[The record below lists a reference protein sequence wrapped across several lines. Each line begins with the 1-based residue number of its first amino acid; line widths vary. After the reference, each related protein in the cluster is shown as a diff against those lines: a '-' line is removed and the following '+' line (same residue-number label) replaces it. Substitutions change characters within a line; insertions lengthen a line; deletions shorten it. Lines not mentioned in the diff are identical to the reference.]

1 LRSIIGIGPAPCE
14 ASVRE
19 GYNSRKP
26 VRYCPSCHSVYPNE
40 FRTCPKDQADL
51 LTASELQPGMVLRG
65 KYEILGKLGAGG
77 MAAVYRARHLAFGEI
92 RAIKVVNNRLA
103 DDEDF
108 LRRFRNEAVVARR
121 LQHPNAVRV
130 DDLDMTEDGRPF
142 IVMEYVEGQNLRE
155 VVRHQGALALRRS
168 VILARQVASALAA
181 AHELGIVHRDIKPD
195 NILLAGEGPS
205 ETAKVLDFGIAKMRE
220 SALGDSGA
228 IATRTGMVVGT
239 PQYISPEQAM
249 GRRGSELDGR
259 ADLYSLGVVL
269 YEMVTGRL
277 PFESDTAMGL
287 ILHHLQT
294 PPPSPHEL
302 RPDLGIPD
310 PLSAVLLRAL
320 QKDPEKRFTS
330 ATEMA
335 AALDEVLALPLPER
349 AGAATAGGE
358 GARPVTP
365 RPVPFDIDR
374 HETRVMPKTPP
385 HSGPPPLPAAA
396 TAWRTPPPVLQT
408 PVPAATVVTSG
419 PPPRTS
425 TPVPYPTVFTSA
437 AGATGPFARA
447 TPPPYPPPTTVVEA
461 PRPRRKRRWWMWI
474 AAVFVLFSFLHR
486 DRSKPRSSRP
496 APSSPSAEAS
506 ADGDTVETEA
516 RVARDAEIEAA
527 VERAVRGNPR
537 TRRQEIEVDADEGIV
552 TLSGHAPAAA
562 AREVE
567 AMARHTEGVR
577 DVVNAIEVEADGSDH
592 MPHPGP
598 PGVDIPGPV
607 PPLPTG
613 PRGRPA
619 ADAATVRQLLREARE
634 AMRTGNAGEAMGK
647 FSAVMGIDPG
657 NEEALQGMKDATI
670 LLGENIRRHLPKPP
684 SPPPQ

>member
-1 LRSIIGIGPAPCE
+1 LRSIIVIGRAPCE

-26 VRYCPSCHSVYPNE
+26 VRYCSSCHSVYPNE
-40 FRTCPKDQADL
+40 FRTCPKDQTEL
-51 LTASELQPGMVLRG
+51 RTASELQPGMILRG

-77 MAAVYRARHLAFGEI
+77 MAAVYRARHLAFGEV

-142 IVMEYVEGQNLRE
+142 IVMEYVEGLNLRE
-155 VVRHQGALALRRS
+155 VVRHQGALSLRRS
-168 VILARQVASALAA
+168 VRIARQVASALAA
-181 AHELGIVHRDIKPD
+181 AHDLGIVHRDIKPD

-249 GRRGSELDGR
+249 GRRGSDLDGR

-294 PPPSPHEL
+294 PPPSPHEV
-302 RPDLGIPD
+302 RPDLGIPG

-320 QKDPEKRFTS
+320 QKEPERRFAS

-335 AALDEVLALPLPER
+335 TALDEILALPLPEM
-349 AGAATAGGE
+349 AESAAAVGGDA
-358 GARPVTP
+358 ARPVTP

-374 HETRVMPKTPP
+374 HETRVMPRTPP
-385 HSGPPPLPAAA
+385 VSGPPPLPAAA
-396 TAWRTPPPVLQT
+396 TAWRTPPSLPQTPAPSATAVTPGRPATAWT
-408 PVPAATVVTSG
+408 PVP
-419 PPPRTS
+419 
-425 TPVPYPTVFTSA
+425 PTVFT
-437 AGATGPFARA
+437 PPV
-447 TPPPYPPPTTVVEA
+447 PPPRAVTSPPRARGRGKRPWWIWLVAAVVVVSFCNRD
-461 PRPRRKRRWWMWI
+461 RPR
-474 AAVFVLFSFLHR
+474 S
-486 DRSKPRSSRP
+486 RSAREGASSP
-496 APSSPSAEAS
+496 SPSAEVS
-506 ADGDTVETEA
+506 APTAEGDAVDA
-516 RVARDAEIEAA
+516 DAHVGRDDDIEAA
-527 VERAVRGNPR
+527 VERALRANPR
-537 TRRQEIEVDADEGIV
+537 TRRQDIEIDVDEGVV
-552 TLSGHAPAAA
+552 TLSGRAPAGA
-562 AREVE
+562 AREAE
-567 AMARHTEGVR
+567 ALTRRTDGVKA
-577 DVVNAIEVEADGSDH
+577 VVNEVEVMEGDGSDH
-592 MPHPGP
+592 PPHAGP
-598 PGVDIPGPV
+598 PGPHVPGPI
-607 PPLPTG
+607 PPFPPV
-613 PRGRPA
+613 PRGRPS
-619 ADAATVRQLLREARE
+619 ADAEAVDRLLREARE
-634 AMRTGNAGEAMGK
+634 ALRSGNAGEAMAK
-647 FSAVMGIDPG
+647 FGAAMGMDPD
-657 NEEALQGMKDATI
+657 NEEAREGMKAATI
-670 LLGENIRRHLPKPP
+670 LLGESIRRRVPRPPP
-684 SPPPQ
+684 SPR

>member
-1 LRSIIGIGPAPCE
+1 M
-14 ASVRE
+14 
-19 GYNSRKP
+19 
-26 VRYCPSCHSVYPNE
+26 RYCPSCHSVYPNE
-40 FRTCPKDQADL
+40 FRTCPKDQKDL

-77 MAAVYRARHLAFGEI
+77 MAAVYRARHLAFGEV

-155 VVRHQGALALRRS
+155 VVRHQGALSLRRS
-168 VILARQVASALAA
+168 VRIARQVASALAA

-195 NILLAGEGPS
+195 NILLAGEGPT

-294 PPPSPHEL
+294 PPPSPREL

-310 PLSAVLLRAL
+310 ALSAVLLRAL
-320 QKDPEKRFTS
+320 QKEPEKRFAS
-330 ATEMA
+330 AAEMA
-335 AALDEVLALPLPER
+335 AALDEVLALPLPEP
-349 AGAATAGGE
+349 AEGAAGG
-358 GARPVTP
+358 GGDAARPLTP

-385 HSGPPPLPAAA
+385 VSGPPPLPAAA
-396 TAWRTPPPVLQT
+396 TALAHAAADPADARPLADDGDAGLRRPPSDP
-408 PVPAATVVTSG
+408 G
-419 PPPRTS
+419 
-425 TPVPYPTVFTSA
+425 
-437 AGATGPFARA
+437 AGADGLHLHRWRGRSLRA
-447 TPPPYPPPTTVVEA
+447 GGHAAAAA
-461 PRPRRKRRWWMWI
+461 PRARPSSSRPARGRGKRRWWLW
-474 AAVFVLFSFLHR
+474 VVGRRRRGLVLQSRPLGFAIRARGRRSPRRPPRRRGKATPSIPRRASSRRR
-486 DRSKPRSSRP
+486 DRGRRR
-496 APSSPSAEAS
+496 
-506 ADGDTVETEA
+506 A
-516 RVARDAEIEAA
+516 RLPLE
-527 VERAVRGNPR
+527 P
-537 TRRQEIEVDADEGIV
+537 T
-552 TLSGHAPAAA
+552 HAP
-562 AREVE
+562 
-567 AMARHTEGVR
+567 
-577 DVVNAIEVEADGSDH
+577 
-592 MPHPGP
+592 PGHRRR
-598 PGVDIPGPV
+598 
-607 PPLPTG
+607 
-613 PRGRPA
+613 RGRRDRHA
-619 ADAATVRQLLREARE
+619 LRPRAGGRRARSGGHG
-634 AMRTGNAGEAMGK
+634 APH
-647 FSAVMGIDPG
+647 SAVS
-657 NEEALQGMKDATI
+657 A
-670 LLGENIRRHLPKPP
+670 RW
-684 SPPPQ
+684 